1 MTLPP
6 GAFIPV
12 IILGLVEL
20 ALAGFCIID
29 IVRRPAVLG
38 DRKWL
43 WIVLIVL
50 FTLPGSIIYLAIGR
64 VPPPVVEARDDADA
78 DARPRADAA
87 ADALYAAVPAP
98 VRAQSAAARAP
109 AAAATQAPA
118 AAPATARPATWAEAQ
133 APVAPPEAPE
143 PPEPLHTMTPDQ
155 PPAQPL
161 DLPAAAPAPAPPPA
175 AAATATANPSAAAVV
190 ISGLTKVYSKA
201 RALDGVDI
209 VVPEGSVFGF
219 LGPNGAGKT
228 TTLRILAGLARP
240 TSGSATIF
248 GHDTTNDADAVHAMI
263 GYLPDVPGFYKW
275 MTATEYLELSAK
287 LFGLPAGVRGERIE
301 TLLQLAGLDDVTTRI
316 GGYSRGMKQRL
327 GVAQALINSPRLLLL
342 DEPTSALDPIGR
354 REVLE
359 MIAALAGR
367 TTVFFS
373 THILADVERV
383 CDTVAVLA
391 AGRVVEQ
398 AGIDE
403 LKARHGGAHRVV
415 IEVDDTPRLQQALA
429 AETWAAAVTRD
440 GRELLVEVVDLE
452 AAYRQLPALVA
463 RLGLSLRR
471 FEADEVSLED
481 VFVDLV
487 TGAKS

>member
-1 MTLPP
+1 MPALLT
-6 GAFIPV
+6 ADVTSRRERSSRSIV
-12 IILGLVEL
+12 LGIVEVALV
-20 ALAGFCIID
+20 GFCIID

-43 WIVLIVL
+43 WIVLVVL
-50 FTLPGSIIYLAIGR
+50 FTLPGSIIYLAVGR
-64 VPPPVVEARDDADA
+64 VTAPAAEARDDADA

-87 ADALYAAVPAP
+87 ADALYAPAAEAP
-98 VRAQSAAARAP
+98 AATAADATASAAA
-109 AAAATQAPA
+109 AAAEPRRG
-118 AAPATARPATWAEAQ
+118 RPIT
-133 APVAPPEAPE
+133 
-143 PPEPLHTMTPDQ
+143 
-155 PPAQPL
+155 
-161 DLPAAAPAPAPPPA
+161 
-175 AAATATANPSAAAVV
+175 
-190 ISGLTKVYSKA
+190 GLTKVYSKA
-201 RALDGVDI
+201 HALDGVDL

-240 TSGSATIF
+240 SSGSATVF
-248 GHDTTNDADAVHAMI
+248 GHDATRDADAVHAMI

-287 LFGLPAGVRGERIE
+287 LFGLPAAVRRERIE
-301 TLLQLAGLDDVTTRI
+301 TLLELAGLDGVTTKV

-391 AGRVVEQ
+391 GGRVVEQ

-415 IEVDDTPRLQQALA
+415 IEVDDTRRLQEALA
-429 AETWAAAVTRD
+429 AEAWAAA
-440 GRELLVEVVDLE
+440 GH
-452 AAYRQLPALVA
+452 AATDASSSWRSSTSRPPTARCRRSWPAS
-463 RLGLSLRR
+463 GSSLRR

-487 TGAKS
+487 EGAKP

>member
-1 MTLPP
+1 MGPISAADMTLPP
-6 GAFIPV
+6 GAMVAV
-12 IILGLVEL
+12 IVLAVIEVGLAV
-20 ALAGFCIID
+20 FCIVD

-43 WIVLIVL
+43 WVLLVVL

-64 VPPPVVEARDDADA
+64 VP
-78 DARPRADAA
+78 
-87 ADALYAAVPAP
+87 
-98 VRAQSAAARAP
+98 AP
-109 AAAATQAPA
+109 AAEVPK
-118 AAPATARPATWAEAQ
+118 
-133 APVAPPEAPE
+133 
-143 PPEPLHTMTPDQ
+143 DGG
-155 PPAQPL
+155 
-161 DLPAAAPAPAPPPA
+161 DSLPRAA
-175 AAATATANPSAAAVV
+175 AAATALYESPAMPPASPVPPPAAPSPLVPPAMRPASPQNAVAAVV
-190 ISGLTKVYSKA
+190 GAHTAVQPGGAPAISITGLIKEYKSAK
-201 RALDGVDI
+201 ALDGVDL
-209 VVPEGSVFGF
+209 VVPEGSIFGF

-240 TSGSATIF
+240 TGGSARIF
-248 GHDTTNDADAVHAMI
+248 GQDTTEDADAVHALI

-275 MTATEYLELSAK
+275 MTAREYLELTAG
-287 LFGLPAGVRGERIE
+287 LFGLPADVRDERIG
-301 TLLQLAGLDDVTTRI
+301 TLLELAGLSGVSTKV

-391 AGRVVEQ
+391 GGRVVEQ
-398 AGIDE
+398 AAIDE
-403 LKARHGGAHRVV
+403 LRSRHGGAQRVV
-415 IEVDDTPRLQQALA
+415 IEASDPQALA
-429 AETWAAAVTRD
+429 SALAGEAWAGALHRE
-440 GRELLVEVVDLE
+440 GRELLVEVTDLE
-452 AAYRQLPALVA
+452 IAYREVPALVA
-463 RLGLSLRR
+463 RLGLSLRH

-487 TGAKS
+487 EGTPS

>member
-1 MTLPP
+1 MTVLPLAETTLPP
-6 GAFIPV
+6 GALVVLIV
-12 IILGLVEL
+12 LGVAEVALVV
-20 ALAGFCIID
+20 FCLID
-29 IVRRPAVLG
+29 LVRRPAVLG

-43 WIVLIVL
+43 WALLIVL
-50 FTLPGSIIYLAIGR
+50 FAIPGSIIYLAVGR
-64 VPPPVVEARDDADA
+64 VP
-78 DARPRADAA
+78 
-87 ADALYAAVPAP
+87 
-98 VRAQSAAARAP
+98 
-109 AAAATQAPA
+109 AAATEQRLEDAPDDRPA
-118 AAPATARPATWAEAQ
+118 AG
-133 APVAPPEAPE
+133 
-143 PPEPLHTMTPDQ
+143 
-155 PPAQPL
+155 
-161 DLPAAAPAPAPPPA
+161 
-175 AAATATANPSAAAVV
+175 AAATALYARPSATGAGAPAQVEQAATAVSAW
-190 ISGLTKVYSKA
+190 SGAARTAGPAIEIAGLVKDFKKA
-201 RALDGVDI
+201 RALDGVDL

-240 TSGSATIF
+240 TAGEARVF
-248 GHDTTNDADAVHAMI
+248 GHDTTRDADAVHALI
-263 GYLPDVPGFYKW
+263 GFLPDVPGFYKW
-275 MTATEYLELSAK
+275 MTAREYLELTAG
-287 LFGLPAGVRGERIE
+287 LFGLPAAERDERIE
-301 TLLQLAGLDDVTTRI
+301 TLLDLAGLSAVTTKV

-391 AGRVVEQ
+391 GGRIVEQ

-403 LKARHGGAHRVV
+403 LRARHGGAQRIVA
-415 IEVDDTPRLQQALA
+415 EVDDRPRLEQALA
-429 AETWAAAVTRD
+429 AEDWAGAVRRD
-440 GRELLVEVVDLE
+440 GHELVVDVTDLE
-452 AAYRQLPALVA
+452 VAYRALPALVA

-487 TGAKS
+487 QGARR

>member
-1 MTLPP
+1 LAALLAADVTLPP
-6 GAFIPV
+6 GALIPV
-12 IILGLVEL
+12 IILGIVEVALV
-20 ALAGFCIID
+20 AFCIVD

-43 WIVLIVL
+43 WIVLVVL
-50 FTLPGSIIYLAIGR
+50 FALPGSIIYLAIGR
-64 VPPPVVEARDDADA
+64 VPPPAVEARDDADA

-87 ADALYAAVPAP
+87 ADALYAPAAV
-98 VRAQSAAARAP
+98 SAA
-109 AAAATQAPA
+109 T
-118 AAPATARPATWAEAQ
+118 TVAQ
-133 APVAPPEAPE
+133 AP
-143 PPEPLHTMTPDQ
+143 D
-155 PPAQPL
+155 
-161 DLPAAAPAPAPPPA
+161 AAAEEAQPPA
-175 AAATATANPSAAAVV
+175 AAV
-190 ISGLTKVYSKA
+190 IITGLTKVYSKA
-201 RALDGVDI
+201 QALAGVDL

-240 TSGSATIF
+240 TAGSATIF
-248 GHDTTNDADAVHAMI
+248 GHDTTRDADAVHAMI

-287 LFGLPAGVRGERIE
+287 LFGLPAAVRHERIE
-301 TLLQLAGLDDVTTRI
+301 TLLELAGLAGVTTKV

-391 AGRVVEQ
+391 GGRVVEQ

-415 IEVDDTPRLQQALA
+415 IEVDDTQRLQDELA
-429 AETWAAAVTRD
+429 AEAWAAQVTRD

-452 AAYRQLPALVA
+452 AAYRQVPALVA

-487 TGAKS
+487 EGAKP

>member
-1 MTLPP
+1 LTVLAAGNVTLPSN
-6 GAFIPV
+6 ALVPV
-12 IILGLVEL
+12 IILAIAEV

-43 WIVLIVL
+43 WIVLVIL
-50 FTLPGSIIYLAIGR
+50 FALPGSIIYLAIGR
-64 VPPPVVEARDDADA
+64 VPPPVKESRDDADA

-87 ADALYAAVPAP
+87 ADALYAAVAPPPAM
-98 VRAQSAAARAP
+98 AAALYAP
-109 AAAATQAPA
+109 AAPPPADA
-118 AAPATARPATWAEAQ
+118 AALY
-133 APVAPPEAPE
+133 V
-143 PPEPLHTMTPDQ
+143 
-155 PPAQPL
+155 
-161 DLPAAAPAPAPPPA
+161 PAPPPPA
-175 AAATATANPSAAAVV
+175 AAAVV
-190 ISGLTKVYSKA
+190 IDGLTKAYGKA
-201 RALDGVDI
+201 HALDSVDL

-248 GHDTTNDADAVHAMI
+248 GRDATSDADAVHAMI

-287 LFGLPAGVRGERIE
+287 LFGLPSGVRGERIK
-301 TLLQLAGLDDVTTRI
+301 TLLDLAGLEGVTTRI

-415 IEVDDTPRLQQALA
+415 IDVDDRPRLQEALA
-429 AETWAAAVTRD
+429 AEAWAAAVNRD

-452 AAYRQLPALVA
+452 AAYRQVPALVA

-481 VFVDLV
+481 VFVDLIE
-487 TGAKS
+487 GAKP

>member
-1 MTLPP
+1 MAALLAADVALPQ
-6 GAFIPV
+6 GALIAV
-12 IILGLVEL
+12 IVLAIVEVALV
-20 ALAGFCIID
+20 GFCIID

-43 WIVLIVL
+43 WIVLVVL
-50 FTLPGSIIYLAIGR
+50 FALPGSIIYLAIGR
-64 VPPPVVEARDDADA
+64 VAAPAAEARDDADA

-87 ADALYAAVPAP
+87 ADALYAPAATPP
-98 VRAQSAAARAP
+98 VAEAAAQAAN
-109 AAAATQAPA
+109 AAAEA
-118 AAPATARPATWAEAQ
+118 AK
-133 APVAPPEAPE
+133 
-143 PPEPLHTMTPDQ
+143 
-155 PPAQPL
+155 
-161 DLPAAAPAPAPPPA
+161 PPA
-175 AAATATANPSAAAVV
+175 AAVAIA
-190 ISGLTKVYSKA
+190 GLTKVYSKA
-201 RALDGVDI
+201 HALDGVDL

-240 TSGSATIF
+240 TAGSATIF
-248 GHDTTNDADAVHAMI
+248 GHDATRDADAVHAMI

-287 LFGLPAGVRGERIE
+287 LFGLPAAVRRERIG
-301 TLLQLAGLDDVTTRI
+301 TLLELAGLDGVTTKV

-391 AGRVVEQ
+391 GGRVVEQ

-415 IEVDDTPRLQQALA
+415 IEVDDTRRLQEALA
-429 AETWAAAVTRD
+429 AEAWTAAVSRD

-452 AAYRQLPALVA
+452 AAYRQVPALVA
-463 RLGLSLRR
+463 GLGLALRR

-487 TGAKS
+487 EGAKP